1 MINLS
6 AVMCTSTGY
15 AIVTIDR
22 GLRYLRFP
30 MPTALVTGPNSG
42 IGRVT
47 AIELAGA
54 GYDVV
59 AAGRSEARV
68 KPVIDFIGSA
78 GGTAE
83 FLDLDL
89 ASLTSVRSAADRL
102 VESGRQVDVL
112 VNNAG
117 IGINRWGRT
126 EDGFE
131 VHFGINHLGHFLL
144 TRSLGAA
151 FRPGTRVVSVSSSV
165 HFRAR
170 GLDLDRVRKPTRLLG
185 YSDYARSKLAN
196 VLFIRELAKR
206 EPGINSYAVHP
217 GLVDTPL
224 IPSPLRYAMRNS
236 LLTPEQGADTVVWCA
251 TSDEVATESG
261 RYYQRREVATPS
273 VHAHNDELAAELW
286 ERSLEWCG

>member
-1 MINLS
+1 MPI
-6 AVMCTSTGY
+6 AV
-15 AIVTIDR
+15 
-22 GLRYLRFP
+22 
-30 MPTALVTGPNSG
+30 VTGPNSG

-47 AIELAGA
+47 AIQLAGM
-54 GYDVV
+54 GYHVV

-68 KPVIDFIGSA
+68 RPVIESISSA

-89 ASLTSVRSAADRL
+89 ASLTSVRTAANRL
-102 VESGRQVDVL
+102 VGSGRQVDVL

-117 IGINRWGRT
+117 IGINRRGRT
-126 EDGFE
+126 QDGFE

-144 TRSLGAA
+144 TRALGAT
-151 FRPGTRVVSVSSSV
+151 FRPGTRVVSVSSAV

-170 GLDLDRVRKPTRLLG
+170 GLDLDRVRRPTRLLG
-185 YSDYARSKLAN
+185 YSDYAQSKLAN

-217 GLVDTPL
+217 GLVNTPL
-224 IPSPLRYAMRNS
+224 IPGVLRYAMRNS

-251 TSDEVATESG
+251 TSDEVAGDRG
-261 RYYQRREVATPS
+261 RYYQRREAATPS
-273 VHAHNDELAAELW
+273 VHARSDELAAELW